1 MTEKERT
8 FIFQKEGGGGEE
20 RINIEIE
27 KTVKDLIDKYLNG
40 KNLEGEE
47 NDFAFMVGA
56 NALKKN
62 TFINKQIKH
71 IRFLRP
77 NTVIK
82 VREIN
87 TKMGGRF

>member
-20 RINIEIE
+20 SINIEIE

-47 NDFAFMVGA
+47 NVFAFMVGA
-56 NALKKN
+56 NALKSNK
-62 TFINKQIKH
+62 FINKQIKH
-71 IRFLRP
+71 IKLLRP

>member
-1 MTEKERT
+1 MAEKERT
-8 FIFQKEGGGGEE
+8 FIFQNEGGGGEE

-40 KNLEGEE
+40 KNLKGEE

-62 TFINKQIKH
+62 IFINKQIKQ
-71 IRFLRP
+71 IRLLRP

-87 TKMGGRF
+87 TKIGGRF